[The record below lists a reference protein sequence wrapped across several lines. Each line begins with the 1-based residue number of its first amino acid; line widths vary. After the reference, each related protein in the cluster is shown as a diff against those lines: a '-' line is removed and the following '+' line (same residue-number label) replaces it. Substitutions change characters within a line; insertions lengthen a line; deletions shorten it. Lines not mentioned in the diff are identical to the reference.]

1 MEKGSSFVYIFGYA
15 HFGYVHFCIFWLQ
28 TFLHILVRAP
38 FFGAQKACEN
48 DYFSR
53 ECTVIRIVSWPH
65 DFRCSIV
72 CGVPPSEKR
81 ETGEQVYFL
90 LWKQFLLNVYGISQ
104 DSPPPPNPHPF
115 PLSPSLTC
123 FVSSLNWLK
132 RNTMIKQTKKLKEE
146 SVELTDQ
153 A

>member
-1 MEKGSSFVYIFGYA
+1 MYIFGYA

-104 DSPPPPNPHPF
+104 DSPPPPQPP
-115 PLSPSLTC
+115 PLPSVSISDLFCFFSQLTEEEYDDKT
-123 FVSSLNWLK
+123 NQEAK
-132 RNTMIKQTKKLKEE
+132 RRECR
-146 SVELTDQ
+146 VD
-153 A
+153 